1 MKIKLTCNWTDD
13 KSLVDRFTAA
23 YITKE
28 NKNNNFEFTSD
39 DTFDFLCIINFSQKQ
54 INFPQEKTVGVIM
67 EPSWH
72 PFSANN
78 KYFLSS
84 LCRHVFVYDEE
95 VLGIKNPIYYPGL
108 LPFHMDTKNGD
119 SLQYYIDTK
128 FNKTK
133 LCNIIVSNTNT
144 FQPHEKAIYPQ
155 RVKLVKD
162 ILNTDLDIDIYGNG
176 WEQYAGQDKR
186 IFGTVKNKKEA
197 LIDYQFSIAIE
208 NTTEPGYFTEKLTD
222 VILTG
227 GTPIYYGATNI
238 HKFFNDI
245 YILPSLNV
253 DIVREIISKNK
264 PLDQSKNK
272 QLMSSKYNLYVA
284 LCKYLTKMVNIK

>member
-13 KSLVDRFTAA
+13 KSLVERFNAA
-23 YITKE
+23 YITNE
-28 NKNNNFEFTSD
+28 NKNNNFEFTAD
-39 DTFDFLCIINFSQKQ
+39 DTFDFLCIINFSQKR
-54 INFPQEKTVGVIM
+54 IDFPLEKTVGVIM

-72 PFSANN
+72 PFSVNN
-78 KYFLSS
+78 KHFLSS
-84 LCRHVFVYDEE
+84 QCRHVFVYDEE
-95 VLGIKNPIYYPGL
+95 VLGIKNSIYYPGL

-119 SLQYYIDTK
+119 TLQYFVDTDFK
-128 FNKTK
+128 KTK

-144 FQPHEKAIYPQ
+144 FQPHESAIYPQ
-155 RVKLVKD
+155 RVKLVKE

-197 LIDYQFSIAIE
+197 LTDYQFSIAIE

-227 GTPIYYGATNI
+227 STPIYYGATNI

-253 DIVREIISKNK
+253 DIIREIIKSK
-264 PLDQSKNK
+264 PLDQTKNK

-284 LCKYLTKMVNIK
+284 LCKYFTKMYNIK

>member
-13 KSLVDRFTAA
+13 KSLVERFNAA
-23 YITKE
+23 YITNE
-28 NKNNNFEFTSD
+28 NKNNNFEFTAD

-54 INFPQEKTVGVIM
+54 IDFPLEKTVGVIM

-78 KYFLSS
+78 KHFLSS
-84 LCRHVFVYDEE
+84 QCRHVFVYDEE
-95 VLGIKNPIYYPGL
+95 VLGIKNSIYYPGL

-119 SLQYYIDTK
+119 TLQYFVDTDFK
-128 FNKTK
+128 KTK

-144 FQPHEKAIYPQ
+144 FQPHESAIYPQ
-155 RVKLVKD
+155 RVKLVKE

-197 LIDYQFSIAIE
+197 LTDYQFSIAIE

-227 GTPIYYGATNI
+227 STPIYYGATTI
-238 HKFFNDI
+238 HKFFSDI

-253 DIVREIISKNK
+253 NIIREIIKS
-264 PLDQSKNK
+264 DQEQAVNVFQIQFICCSL
-272 QLMSSKYNLYVA
+272 QILY
-284 LCKYLTKMVNIK
+284 